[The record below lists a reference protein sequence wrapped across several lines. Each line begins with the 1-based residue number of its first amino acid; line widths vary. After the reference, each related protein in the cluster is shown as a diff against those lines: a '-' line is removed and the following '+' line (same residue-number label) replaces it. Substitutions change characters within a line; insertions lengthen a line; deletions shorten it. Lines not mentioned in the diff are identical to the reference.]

1 MVFVPKSEK
10 SFASATHQDIHSWVL
25 SNATAPE
32 REALRKGWPTR
43 EAAVNYAARM
53 FVEIKEQEAIFKKY
67 PTDEKLSA
75 YFEEQMK
82 KHVKEVPG
90 FAEEDEPEEVESAE
104 SVAASWEDPAV
115 HAARTTRNHVIVS
128 HGGESATFRSVR
140 AAFEELE
147 LPMEKHIK
155 FRTKMKKVGRMPFDW
170 AGVEYIFEVKQR

>member
-1 MVFVPKSEK
+1 MIFIPRSEK
-10 SFASATHQDIHSWVL
+10 SFLMASMNDIHSWVIA
-25 SNATAPE
+25 NATAPE
-32 REALRKGWPTR
+32 RQALRLGWPAK
-43 EAAVNYAARM
+43 ESAVLYASRM

-67 PTDEKLSA
+67 PTDEKLAA

-82 KHVKEVPG
+82 KHGKEVEP
-90 FAEEDEPEEVESAE
+90 EEEPEEVESAE
-104 SVAASWEDPAV
+104 SVAASWEDPEV

-155 FRTKMKKVGRMPFDW
+155 FRTRMKKVGRMSFDW